1 VRKRLRKF
9 IISLFLILTLLQTIA
24 YSQKSKN
31 DSLYYLEK
39 IMTCKFL
46 KDGKPY
52 EPATN
57 FSIDDK
63 IYVFASW
70 QNVKGTHTA
79 EAYWYDPQD
88 KLRSVVPV
96 SFESKNGI
104 YNTWFW
110 FKVGQSGNL
119 AIVLWTDEG
128 WESIGKWHVDIYLD
142 DKFIQKLNFTVG

>member
-1 VRKRLRKF
+1 MKYLIFR
-9 IISLFLILTLLQTIA
+9 IFLCLVLSQTIGYTQNKVA
-24 YSQKSKN
+24 S
-31 DSLYYLEK
+31 YYLER
-39 IMTCKFL
+39 ITTCRFL

-52 EPATN
+52 EITASFATYEK
-57 FSIDDK
+57 F
-63 IYVFASW
+63 YVFTSW

-79 EAYWYDPQD
+79 ESYWYDPQD

-110 FKVGQSGNL
+110 FKVGHSGNL
-119 AIVLWTDEG
+119 AMALWTDEG

-142 DKFIQKLNFTVG
+142 DKFIQKLDFTVG